1 MKTSKIK
8 QIKKEWFQLTNEE
21 REIVKTADKKELF
34 FEDYKKFARE
44 PLSTGFLI
52 IENDKI
58 KVSDKYIEFKK
69 SRLPK
74 NINLSA
80 IIKRVRDGLS
90 TEEEA
95 LFELET
101 FKERI
106 ESTIKEVKEV
116 KKIVDNCEHSYTP
129 YRASTS
135 TDILNRR
142 HYLWVYQCDICK
154 KEHYETTK
162 TKEEQPLGFED
173 IKLDSELNLL

>member
-1 MKTSKIK
+1 MKKGRIK

-21 REIVKTADKKELF
+21 REVVKAADKKELL
-34 FEDYKKFARE
+34 FEEYKQFAEE
-44 PLSTGFLI
+44 PLSSGFLI

-58 KVSDKYIEFKK
+58 KASEKYIEFKK

-74 NINLSA
+74 NINLSS
-80 IIKRVRDGLS
+80 IVKRVRDGLS
-90 TEEEA
+90 TEEDA

-106 ESTIKEVKEV
+106 ELTIKEVKEA

-142 HYLWVYQCDICK
+142 YYLWVYQCDICK

-162 TKEEQPLGFED
+162 TKQEQPLGFED
-173 IKLDSELNLL
+173 INLDSDLNLL